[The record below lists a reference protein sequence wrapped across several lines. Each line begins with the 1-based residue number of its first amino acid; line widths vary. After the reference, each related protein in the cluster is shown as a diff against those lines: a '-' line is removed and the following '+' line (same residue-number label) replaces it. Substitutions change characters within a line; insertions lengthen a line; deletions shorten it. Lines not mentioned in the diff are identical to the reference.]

1 MEINLFIILPLSF
14 LGFVVWVGGFV
25 FMFLNIMRSDPRE
38 IEFRSDSGQS
48 MGILPKKLDE
58 KINVP
63 AKREKK
69 YYGSHP
75 QFS

>member
-1 MEINLFIILPLSF
+1 MDINLWIILPISF
-14 LGFVVWVGGFV
+14 LGFIIWVGGFV

-38 IEFRSDSGQS
+38 IEFRNDSGQS
-48 MGILPKKLDE
+48 MGILPKKLNKKNDTPV
-58 KINVP
+58 K
-63 AKREKK
+63 KEKK

>member
-1 MEINLFIILPLSF
+1 MDINLFILLPLSF

-38 IEFRSDSGQS
+38 IEFRSDSNQS
-48 MGILPKKLDE
+48 SGLLPKKLDT
-58 KINVP
+58 KNKVP
-63 AKREKK
+63 HKREKRQ
-69 YYGSHP
+69 YGSHP